1 MRETLLAFLHDT
13 TLAVGVVN
21 GVHTL
26 FSPGGG
32 VLSGCVE
39 SRAGREGRLRG
50 LAPWPTPGTLHW
62 EGIGGRGR
70 ALMDVCMVG

>member
-39 SRAGREGRLRG
+39 SRGRQRG
-50 LAPWPTPGTLHW
+50 QAERFGPAAHARHSPLG
-62 EGIGGRGR
+62 GIGGRGR